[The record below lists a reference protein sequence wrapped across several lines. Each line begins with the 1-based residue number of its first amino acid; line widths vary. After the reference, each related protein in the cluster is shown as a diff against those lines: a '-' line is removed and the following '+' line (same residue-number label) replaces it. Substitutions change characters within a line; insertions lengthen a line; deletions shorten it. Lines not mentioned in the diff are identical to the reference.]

1 MMSPYAEQLL
11 NTNQF
16 LNTVQLLNTNQLLE
30 PLITRSHALI
40 KAQKKYRTKRG
51 QAVIRAELKYR
62 NNNVERY
69 ADYNKTAVT
78 KYYAKN
84 KNYRDIENMYKSF
97 QLLFNEC
104 I

>member
-1 MMSPYAEQLL
+1 MSPNAEQLL
-11 NTNQF
+11 DTNQW
-16 LNTVQLLNTNQLLE
+16 LV
-30 PLITRSHALI
+30 PLITRTPALI
-40 KAQKKYRTKRG
+40 KAKKKYRMKRS
-51 QAVIRAELKYR
+51 QAVIRAEQKYR

-69 ADYNKTAVT
+69 NKNSCR

-84 KNYRDIENMYKSF
+84 KNYRDVESMYKSF

>member
-1 MMSPYAEQLL
+1 MMSPNAEQLL
-11 NTNQF
+11 NTNQ
-16 LNTVQLLNTNQLLE
+16 LLV
-30 PLITRSHALI
+30 PLITRSPALI
-40 KAQKKYRTKRG
+40 KAQKKYRMKRS
-51 QAVIRAELKYR
+51 QAVIRAEQKYR

-69 ADYNKTAVT
+69 VDYNKNSCR

-84 KNYRDIENMYKSF
+84 KNYRDVENMYKSF

>member
-1 MMSPYAEQLL
+1 MMMSPDAEQLL
-11 NTNQF
+11 NTNQ
-16 LNTVQLLNTNQLLE
+16 LL
-30 PLITRSHALI
+30 RSSARI
-40 KAQKKYRTKRG
+40 KAQKKYRMKRS
-51 QAVIRAELKYR
+51 QEVIRAEQKYR

-78 KYYAKN
+78 KYYLKT
-84 KNYRDIENMYKSF
+84 KNYRDVENMYKSF

>member
-11 NTNQF
+11 YTDPWLQ
-16 LNTVQLLNTNQLLE
+16 
-30 PLITRSHALI
+30 PLITRTPALI
-40 KAQKKYRTKRG
+40 KAQKKYRMKRS
-51 QAVIRAELKYR
+51 QAVIRAEQKYR

-69 ADYNKTAVT
+69 ADYNKNSCR

-84 KNYRDIENMYKSF
+84 KNYRDVENMYKSF